1 MLKLE
6 TRILT
11 SQHIEASS
19 KSPRYAVL
27 VVREEGVIREN
38 VSKKSERWQHKMLGG
53 CYVIASSCACVL
65 CRLLIGLHLSDFL
78 SYLPETKF
86 QYIQ

>member
-6 TRILT
+6 TRSLT

-27 VVREEGVIREN
+27 VVRVEGVIREN
-38 VSKKSERWQHKMLGG
+38 VSKKSDLKVATYKVLGG
-53 CYVIASSCACVL
+53 CYVIASSSYPL
-65 CRLLIGLHLSDFL
+65 CMCPNVDS
-78 SYLPETKF
+78 
-86 QYIQ
+86 

>member
-6 TRILT
+6 TRNST
-11 SQHIEASS
+11 SQQIEASS

-38 VSKKSERWQHKMLGG
+38 VSKKSDLK
-53 CYVIASSCACVL
+53 VA
-65 CRLLIGLHLSDFL
+65 
-78 SYLPETKF
+78 T
-86 QYIQ
+86 